1 MESYITKKRGKSGV
15 KKETRL
21 MGGGGG
27 GAEGRLRGGGVS
39 GDCSCTLSEQGAVI
53 QWLKGGGG
61 IGSGGCSCTL
71 PVQGAVIQWCCPQ
84 SPSVF

>member
-1 MESYITKKRGKSGV
+1 MV
-15 KKETRL
+15 K
-21 MGGGGG
+21 G
-27 GAEGRLRGGGVS
+27 GGGVS
-39 GDCSCTLSEQGAVI
+39 GDYSCSLPVQGAVI

-61 IGSGGCSCTL
+61 VSGDYSCTL